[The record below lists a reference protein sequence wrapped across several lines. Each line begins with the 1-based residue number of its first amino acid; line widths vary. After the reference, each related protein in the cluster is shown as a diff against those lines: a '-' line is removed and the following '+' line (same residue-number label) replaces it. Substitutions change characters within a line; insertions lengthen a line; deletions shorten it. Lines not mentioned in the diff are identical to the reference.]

1 MAKQYFVRL
10 LIRNQRDDLVF
21 EVREAES
28 DHLAVRLAEH
38 SELDEPDFC
47 WFQSVE
53 GKSVIVNLADIQ
65 AARFFWEAADGP
77 SDLVRHEGPIEIQLR
92 GRKKPLEEFAEDA
105 GQIHDLFASLDLGA
119 SEPAFHCILDADGD
133 PLVLNARE
141 VVWIIAPQPVLD

>member
-77 SDLVRHEGPIEIQLR
+77 SNRDPAARPEEAAGGVRRGCGP
-92 GRKKPLEEFAEDA
+92 
-105 GQIHDLFASLDLGA
+105 
-119 SEPAFHCILDADGD
+119 D
-133 PLVLNARE
+133 PR
-141 VVWIIAPQPVLD
+141 PVRLS